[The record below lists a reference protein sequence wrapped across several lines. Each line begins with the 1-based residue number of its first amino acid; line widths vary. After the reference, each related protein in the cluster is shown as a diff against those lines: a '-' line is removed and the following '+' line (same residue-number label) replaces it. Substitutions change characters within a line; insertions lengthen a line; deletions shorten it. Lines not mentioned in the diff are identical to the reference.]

1 MSLAPLHLADLRNSG
16 LTDATIREH
25 QIESVRP
32 CDIRRFIGFDISGLL
47 SAYRLPFPP
56 FKDGYQ
62 RLKLFYE
69 EGTER
74 YPDGSKKP
82 KYIQR
87 KGTRNRLY
95 IPVPVFPLLDNWT
108 ATLHITE
115 GEKKALAATQ
125 AGIPCIAITGL
136 WNWKQPG
143 GGLDR
148 LIPDF
153 GRIVWRGRKV
163 RIVPD
168 NDWLDLDSSGK
179 QKNLKQAV
187 FRLCR
192 CLELRGAH
200 TEIVL
205 LPGGGPSYG

>member
-1 MSLAPLHLADLRNSG
+1 MSLAPLHLADLKNSG
-16 LTDATIREH
+16 LTDATITEH
-25 QIESVRP
+25 RIESVRP
-32 CDIRRFIGFDISGLL
+32 HDIRRFIGFEISGLI
-47 SAYRLPFPP
+47 SAYRLPFPM

-69 EGTER
+69 EGAER

-82 KYIQR
+82 KYIQK
-87 KGTRNRLY
+87 KGMQNRLY
-95 IPVPVFPLLDNWT
+95 IPVPVFPLLDDPA
-108 ATLHITE
+108 ATLYVTE
-115 GEKKALAATQ
+115 GEKKSLAATR

-143 GGLDR
+143 SGLDR

-153 GRIVWRGRKV
+153 DRIVWRGRKV

-168 NDWLDLDSSGK
+168 NDWLDLDRNGK

-192 CLELRGAH
+192 CLQLRGAD

-205 LPGGGPSYG
+205 LPDGGPSHE

>member
-16 LTDATIREH
+16 LTDATITEH
-25 QIESVRP
+25 RIESVRP
-32 CDIRRFIGFDISGLL
+32 CDIRRFIGFDISGLI
-47 SAYRLPFPP
+47 SAYRLPFPM

-69 EGTER
+69 EGMER
-74 YPDGSKKP
+74 YPDGRQKP
-82 KYIQR
+82 KYIQK
-87 KGTRNRLY
+87 KGARNRLY
-95 IPVPVFPLLDNWT
+95 VPVPVFPFLDDWT

-115 GEKKALAATQ
+115 GEKKSLAAAQ
-125 AGIPCIAITGL
+125 AGIPCIGITGL

-143 GGLDR
+143 GGLDW

-153 GRIVWRGRKV
+153 ERIVWRGRKV

-168 NDWLDLDSSGK
+168 SDWLDLDHNGRP
-179 QKNLKQAV
+179 KNLKMAV

-205 LPGGGPSYG
+205 LPEGEPSHD